1 MKRILFAALT
11 LGLLVCVTALAQ
23 SDSAL
28 VQASKQKSTDK
39 KAKRV
44 FTNDDY
50 PEKPELA
57 PAPSTSASLSD
68 TKASGTKDASA
79 TAADAKPAEGKSE
92 EGKPEDKKPEAK
104 ETKQAELE
112 RKLDTSK
119 REEQELR
126 QKLDKLQEKANNET
140 DENRRNMYL
149 DIISNQQT
157 TLSEYRHNQENLQKQ
172 IDEEKNKDKKAE

>member
-1 MKRILFAALT
+1 MKKQILLT
-11 LGLLVCVTALAQ
+11 LAISLAFAVAASAQ
-23 SDSAL
+23 SESSL

-50 PEKPELA
+50 PERPDLA
-57 PAPSTSASLSD
+57 PATATASASSP
-68 TKASGTKDASA
+68 AAAGKDADPGKNGVAANPAA
-79 TAADAKPAEGKSE
+79 TPGEAKPDE
-92 EGKPEDKKPEAK
+92 KKVEVP

-172 IDEEKNKDKKAE
+172 IEDEKNKDKKSE